1 MSKSINEQ
9 QSSLTRSDS
18 NRRQIQAGRRV
29 TLIGSLV
36 NLFLIVFKFLA
47 GWLGQSQALIADAAH
62 SVSDLCTDL
71 VVLFGL
77 RLGRR
82 APDTNH
88 HFGHARIETLA
99 SAIVGLGLIGV
110 AVYLGVASGSDIYH
124 HTEKHPTWIALAAA
138 AVSIALKEGLYHY
151 TKKIG
156 RRIQSPVVIANAWHH
171 RSDALSSVAVLLG
184 VGGAQLRPD
193 WHILDAYAALVVSLL
208 VFKVGFE
215 ILRDAVSEFTD
226 TAPDPQALEK
236 IRSCTR
242 SVEGVLSIHDL
253 KVRTSGGQY
262 QMELHIVVDGTISVA
277 QGHSIAKTVENYIY
291 EDFQSAE
298 RVIVHV
304 DPSIG
309 TSGSD

>member
-1 MSKSINEQ
+1 MSKSANEQ
-9 QSSLTRSDS
+9 HSSLTRTDS
-18 NRRQIQAGRRV
+18 NRRQIRAGRRV
-29 TLIGSLV
+29 TLTGSAV
-36 NLFLIVFKFLA
+36 NLFLIGFKFVA

-110 AVYLGVASGSDIYH
+110 AVYLGIASSSAIYH

-151 TKKIG
+151 TKKVG

-208 VFKVGFE
+208 VLKVGFE
-215 ILRDAVSEFTD
+215 VLRDAVREFTD
-226 TAPDPQALEK
+226 TAPDPRAVEK
-236 IRSCTR
+236 IKRCSR
-242 SVEGVLSIHDL
+242 SVEGVLGMHDL
-253 KVRTSGGQY
+253 KVRTSGGRY
-262 QMELHIVVDGTISVA
+262 QMELHIVVESTISVA
-277 QGHSIAKTVENYIY
+277 QGHRIAKEVEACIC
-291 EDFQSAE
+291 EDFHTADQ
-298 RVIVHV
+298 VIVHV
-304 DPSIG
+304 DPSVE
-309 TSGSD
+309 TAASG